1 MDIIFDECATYAAQV
16 NSQKYKRLQRKQ
28 AVWDTA
34 TITAKLIT
42 EGKLYFADV
51 PKKIKDE
58 VKEILIRRNREDL
71 IVE

>member
-1 MDIIFDECATYAAQV
+1 MDNIFDECTTYAAQV
-16 NSQKYKRLQRKQ
+16 NSQKHKRLQRKQ

-42 EGKLYFADV
+42 EGKLYFAGV
-51 PKKIKDE
+51 PKQIKDE